1 MSGAPRPAPH
11 EHAALRALLG
21 AWLLDACSD
30 QESAAV
36 AAHLEHCAPCAA
48 EARYLYPATAALA
61 EPSPHEDAAPHEAT
75 APPPYDGTATAGP
88 TGNQP
93 RPSGDRVTVL
103 AFARRPPAPRA
114 VPPHIRP
121 YTDQVATLDAVLRDL
136 TAEEWDTLTVEGW
149 TVGQL
154 VAHLAA
160 TDSLLTEALDA
171 GTRGPLDL
179 PGDTVPA
186 RTRAWTSW
194 AVERSPRS
202 IHAAWRA
209 QADALRA
216 VLLGEAALPADAE
229 RPLSLAGDPPL
240 PVAHHTTA
248 RAFETWIHTRDIALR
263 TGRRLPPPTTRSLSL
278 MSDFGVR
285 LLPLAMRMR
294 GTPLGRRVL
303 RLELTGRGGDT
314 WLLTDPGQAPPTGPP
329 DAHLALDAMEF
340 CLLTGDRLAPA
351 EAAARTRVS
360 GDAALAEAALAAAS
374 AFAGP

>member
-11 EHAALRALLG
+11 EHAALRSLLG

-36 AAHLEHCAPCAA
+36 TAHLEHCAPCTA
-48 EARYLYPATAALA
+48 EVRYLYPATASLA
-61 EPSPHEDAAPHEAT
+61 ETPPYEDTAPREAT
-75 APPPYDGTATAGP
+75 APPLYDGTATAGNP
-88 TGNQP
+88 S
-93 RPSGDRVTVL
+93 RPAGDRVTAL

-114 VPPHIRP
+114 VPPHVRP

-171 GTRGPLDL
+171 GARGPLGL
-179 PGDTVPA
+179 VGDTVPD
-186 RTRAWTSW
+186 RTLACTSW
-194 AVERSPRS
+194 AAEQSPRS
-202 IHAAWRA
+202 IHTAWRA
-209 QADALRA
+209 QADVLRD
-216 VLLGEAALPADAE
+216 VLLGEADLPTAAA

-240 PVAHHTTA
+240 PVAHHTAA

-263 TGRRLPPPTTRSLSL
+263 TDRRLPPPTARSLSR
-278 MSDFGVR
+278 MSDFGAR
-285 LLPLAMRMR
+285 LLPLAMRLR
-294 GTPLGRRVL
+294 GTPLGGRVL

-329 DAHLALDAMEF
+329 DAHLALDALEF